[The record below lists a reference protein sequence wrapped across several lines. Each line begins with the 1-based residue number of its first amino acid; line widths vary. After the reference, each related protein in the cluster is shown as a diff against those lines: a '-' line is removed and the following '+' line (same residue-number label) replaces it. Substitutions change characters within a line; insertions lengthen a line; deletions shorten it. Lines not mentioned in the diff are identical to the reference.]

1 MTPLRTSLSLASA
14 SVRGDA
20 SLQPHPGPLAVGEFT
35 FPAFLP
41 SGEFDI
47 VRNRRPRQQG
57 GRDNSMSS
65 HSIHTQSN
73 SAPHDA
79 PRASETVGLFDQAM
93 VTVAVIAIGYI
104 TAIMFGWL

>member
-14 SVRGDA
+14 SFRGDA
-20 SLQPHPGPLAVGEFT
+20 SLQPHSWLLAVGEFA

-57 GRDNSMSS
+57 GRYNSMSS

-73 SAPHDA
+73 SALQDA
-79 PRASETVGLFDQAM
+79 PRASETVGLFDRAM
-93 VTVAVIAIGYI
+93 VTVAVIAIAYI
-104 TAIMFGWL
+104 ASI